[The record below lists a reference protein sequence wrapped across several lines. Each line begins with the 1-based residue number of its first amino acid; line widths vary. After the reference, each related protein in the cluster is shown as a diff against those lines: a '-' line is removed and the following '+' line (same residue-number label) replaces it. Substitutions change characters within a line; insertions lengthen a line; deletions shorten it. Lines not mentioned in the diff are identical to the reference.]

1 MRLSFFAALSLS
13 LLTTAAMAPAVS
25 AQPDYRSSVPG
36 WDSRGWVLLGEKQ
49 VDRRVDQDTIVV
61 GRQAGNFTNLTLAVL
76 DSDLELL
83 SINILFDDGSSA
95 SPAVNYFFREGT
107 RTRAID
113 LPGNNRFIREIRLKY
128 RNTPGGGK
136 ARVQVY
142 GRQGNTGA
150 QPSQPP
156 PPPPPPVSSWN
167 PTGWVRIGGAG
178 IKARNPNLTIK
189 AARRAGVFTELTV
202 HVPTQ
207 DLFINKVFV
216 TYDNGT
222 TFGAKVNH
230 AFAGNDRTVV
240 VALPRNTRHIR
251 NIRFTHNAPI
261 GLNPTIEVWGRGA
274 IAAPPAPPVVTP
286 TPMPP
291 SPPAFDPTGW
301 RLLGETRVEG
311 RRDRDVI
318 RMQPGKMA
326 MRRIV
331 IVVTDS
337 DLDMQSVLVRFGKGQ
352 VFTPNVKHFFREGT
366 RSRVIDLPGD
376 VNRVFEIELKYGNT
390 WGGGRARVQ
399 VYGQ

>member
-13 LLTTAAMAPAVS
+13 LLTAVAAAPVAS
-25 AQPDYRSSVPG
+25 AQTTYRSPVPG
-36 WDSRGWVLLGEKQ
+36 WDARGWVLLGEKQ
-49 VDRRVDQDTIVV
+49 VDRRIDQDTIVV
-61 GRQAGNFTNLTLAVL
+61 GRQAGNFTSLTMAVL

-83 SINILFDDGSSA
+83 SINILFDDGSTA
-95 SPAVNYFFREGT
+95 SPAMNYFFREGT
-107 RTRAID
+107 RTRAFD

-136 ARVQVY
+136 ARVQIY
-142 GRQGNTGA
+142 GRQGNTGQ
-150 QPSQPP
+150 QPQQPTP
-156 PPPPPPVSSWN
+156 LPPPVSSWN
-167 PTGWVRIGGAG
+167 PTGWVRLGGAG

-189 AARRAGVFTELTV
+189 APKRAGVFSELTV

-230 AFAGNDRTVV
+230 AFAGSDRTFVV
-240 VALPRNTRHIR
+240 NLPRNTRHIR
-251 NIRFTHNAPI
+251 NIKFTHNAPA

-274 IAAPPAPPVVTP
+274 VAAPPVVTP
-286 TPMPP
+286 TPLPPP
-291 SPPAFDPTGW
+291 SAQPPFDATGW

-318 RMQPGKMA
+318 RMEPGKMA

-331 IVVTDS
+331 IVVSDS
-337 DLDMQSVLVRFGKGQ
+337 DLDMQSLLVRFGKGQ
-352 VFTPNVKHFFREGT
+352 VFTPNVKHLFREGS

-399 VYGQ
+399 VFGQ